1 MQRDYYASRQIT
13 LSDSL
18 GELEQA
24 AQRLNQA
31 KQQRNKNARQ
41 QAERDM
47 EQAAN
52 QAVQIGPHLAC
63 LWFEAKGSDLDNAIR
78 DA

>member
-31 KQQRNKNARQ
+31 KQKCTPTSRKRYGTGCQS
-41 QAERDM
+41 
-47 EQAAN
+47 
-52 QAVQIGPHLAC
+52 GC
-63 LWFEAKGSDLDNAIR
+63 SDWASPGLPLV
-78 DA
+78 